1 MIQEPIISPYVYVG
15 LVNYKKFDKQSYA
28 DTIIRLVSN
37 YYGLSINDLK
47 SSTRKPRIV
56 RAKQICA
63 YFLRTRIKSLSLKDI
78 SQFLGDKHHTTIIH
92 SVKTITNY
100 LSINDEEITKDVS
113 ILRNIILI
121 NKN

>member
-28 DTIIRLVSN
+28 DTILKLVSN
-37 YYGLSINDLK
+37 YYGLSLNDLR
-47 SSTRKPRIV
+47 SSSRKPHIV
-56 RAKQICA
+56 KAKQVCI
-63 YFLRTRIKSLSLKDI
+63 YFLRTRIRALSLKDI
-78 SQFLGDKHHTTIIH
+78 AQLLGDKHHTTIIH
-92 SVKTITNY
+92 SIKTITNY

-113 ILRNIILI
+113 ILRQIILI

>member
-1 MIQEPIISPYVYVG
+1 MTQEPIISPYVYVG
-15 LVNYKKFDKQSYA
+15 LVNYNKFDKQSYA

-37 YYGLSINDLK
+37 YYGLSINDLR

-63 YFLRTRIKSLSLKDI
+63 YFLRTRIRALSLNDI
-78 SQFLGDKHHTTIIH
+78 AQFLGDKHHTTIIH